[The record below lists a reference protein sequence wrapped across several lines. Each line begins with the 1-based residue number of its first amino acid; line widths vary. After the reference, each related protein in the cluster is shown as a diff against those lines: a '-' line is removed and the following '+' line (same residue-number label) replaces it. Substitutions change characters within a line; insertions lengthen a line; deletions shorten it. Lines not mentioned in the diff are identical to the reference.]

1 MEKAENEIKRFRFLT
16 WLDSVLQTWET
27 KSNITIVIEED
38 IEEPQNNYEMN
49 EEFLEDQIEG
59 NKKEAASI
67 EISFSQSNDN
77 LNSTLKS
84 LPKENKQKKEIN
96 FKNWI
101 FKWYW

>member
-1 MEKAENEIKRFRFLT
+1 
-16 WLDSVLQTWET
+16 
-27 KSNITIVIEED
+27 
-38 IEEPQNNYEMN
+38 MN

-96 FKNWI
+96 FKN
-101 FKWYW
+101 